1 MFGWILVALP
11 LAGLA
16 FAARRVLARL
26 FVVALLRSVYKIR
39 AFDAH
44 HVPVSGG
51 ALLVPNHVSMI
62 DGLWVGAALPRLVYF
77 LMHRDFIRAPVIG
90 PFARMMG
97 TIPVATGDSPEEKA
111 ESLRRA
117 GERCASGDLVCIFA
131 EGVITRSGALMPFM
145 RGLEKIAQ
153 AGRAPIVPVA
163 LDRVWGSLFSFS
175 GGKFLWK
182 KPRRLPFPIDVVFGA
197 PLPPDTPAWRVRD
210 AVQELLA
217 RHREA
222 RADELRPMAYR
233 FFRSARRHARSPALV
248 VAGGST
254 TTYGELVRDVLA
266 WQSAWQTLRAEREL
280 VPGARIATFLP
291 HGRDTIA
298 LHVALALE
306 RELVLPLENALG
318 EVELAE
324 LATRARVELLV
335 APRAVLDARGPLA
348 SAFAGR
354 RVALEELAERAR
366 AARTPLD
373 ALATRLPGPL
383 LARIA
388 DPARGGRTPLVATFV
403 RRRGVRRA
411 VVLSHA
417 NLASNVQS
425 LAQTFDFGPDDRVLA
440 TVPLDDA
447 LGHLAA
453 LWLPLT
459 CGAAIVVPR
468 SLTDARTLAED
479 CQRERVTVL
488 PLAAAQVRALLE
500 VAEPAQLASVR
511 CAFCDG
517 SAVDVELIER
527 WRARFGSPLH
537 PGWGLAELA
546 PVVSIS
552 LHDIDSG
559 AWHHA
564 GSKPRAVGRA
574 LSGVALRVVDAHG
587 ELLPPGE
594 TGELR
599 VRGPGVMLGYLD
611 DPEAT
616 ARVLAD
622 GWFATGRRATLDKDG
637 FLFLAEHAAS

>member
-1 MFGWILVALP
+1 MFGWFIVALP
-11 LAGLA
+11 LAGLV
-16 FAARRVLARL
+16 FAARRILARL

-39 AFDAH
+39 AFGVH
-44 HVPVSGG
+44 HVPADGG

-111 ESLRRA
+111 ASLRRA
-117 GERCASGDLVCIFA
+117 GQRCADGDLVCIFA

-145 RGLEKIAQ
+145 KGLEKIAQ
-153 AGRAPIVPVA
+153 AGNASIVPVA

-175 GGKFLWK
+175 GGRFLWK
-182 KPRRLPFPIDVVFGA
+182 WPRRLPFPIDVVFGA
-197 PLPPDTPAWRVRD
+197 PLPSGTPAWRVRD

-222 RADELRPMAYR
+222 RAHELRPMGYR
-233 FFRSARRHARSPALV
+233 FFRSARKHARQPALI
-248 VAGGST
+248 VAGGSR
-254 TTYGELVRDVLA
+254 TTYGELAADVLA
-266 WQSAWQTLRAEREL
+266 WQSAWQQLRAAREL
-280 VPGARIATFLP
+280 VPGARIATFVP
-291 HGRDTIA
+291 HGRDAVA

-306 RELVLPLENALG
+306 RELVLPLDASLAD
-318 EVELAE
+318 VELAALAAAARAE
-324 LATRARVELLV
+324 LCI
-335 APRAVLDARGPLA
+335 APRAELDARPELR

-354 RVALEELAERAR
+354 TVVLEELVEAAR
-366 AARTPLD
+366 TARTPLVT
-373 ALATRLPGPL
+373 LATRLPGPL

-388 DPARGGRTPLVATFV
+388 DPARGGRAPLVATWV
-403 RRRGVRRA
+403 RRGGVRRA
-411 VVLSHA
+411 VLLSHA
-417 NLASNVQS
+417 NVASNAQS
-425 LAQTFDFGPDDRVLA
+425 LAQTFDFGPSDRVLA
-440 TVPLDDA
+440 TVPLDDG

-453 LWLPLT
+453 LWLPLV

-468 SLTDARTLAED
+468 SRTDAQKLAED
-479 CQRERVTVL
+479 CARERVTVL
-488 PLAAAQVRALLE
+488 PLAAAQVRALLD

-517 SAVDVELIER
+517 SAVEPELMER

-537 PGWGLAELA
+537 AGWGLAELA

-574 LSGVALRVVDAHG
+574 LSGVAVRVVDADG
-587 ELLPPGE
+587 ATLPPGE
-594 TGELR
+594 MGALC

-616 ARVLAD
+616 ARVLTD
-622 GWFATGRRATLDKDG
+622 GWFRTERRATIDKDG
-637 FLFLAEHAAS
+637 FLFLAES